1 MSALSTTSQTHIP
14 PVWLLLLLF
23 PFPWFACALLYLLSV
38 SFCSVY
44 PSMSFVSYAS
54 LLGLICREYRL
65 SVYTFCFFFF
75 AYIFLVFYIFQMSSD
90 YADAVTFISAA
101 YLAWFFEIF
110 IFFTTYIAYPYSV
123 RQVRVQV
130 FKYVTAP
137 ASFAGADFVCTRPA
151 FAFIIFSLQI
161 SFDVK
166 YV

>member
-1 MSALSTTSQTHIP
+1 MAFVAFIPFPLVRVRSALFALCI
-14 PVWLLLLLF
+14 LLLCLSLYVIRF
-23 PFPWFACALLYLLSV
+23 VCKPFRPYLPRIPFV
-38 SFCSVY
+38 GVY
-44 PSMSFVSYAS
+44 F
-54 LLGLICREYRL
+54 L
-65 SVYTFCFFFF
+65 FFFF